1 MNARKNS
8 IFRAGLLVAL
18 FALFSKCLGFLR
30 ETLIAAYF
38 GATAETDA
46 FFLAQNM
53 PAMIFPAVCTSIST
67 AFISLY
73 VLRLTEKGERCGDRY
88 ASRMLWAS
96 LLLSIV
102 LSVAG
107 IVCAPLL
114 VPLFAPGFSQ
124 SQVTLATH
132 LTRLTMAAFPLT
144 MLQYMLSAI
153 LNAKK
158 LFIGSQVA
166 GLLYNIVIIAVTV
179 VLGSNQSLDTLTLT
193 IVTGVA
199 VQVLILVICCRGKF
213 HATFRISPIH
223 PDTRQLI
230 RLTLPILLG
239 NSIVQI
245 NSIVD
250 KALGSTLPE
259 GSLSALSYGNTLSG
273 IVINVLIVSLSTV
286 LYPTLTSDASTG
298 DMETYGATLHRSLNV
313 LSAILVPVTFITVLS
328 APNIVSI
335 VYERGN
341 FQQEAVAYT
350 TIVLSCYAP
359 MFVASGIREIL
370 TRGFFALQDSKTP
383 MRNSAIGV
391 GCNIVFSLAF
401 VRWLGIAGIALGTSL
416 SAYISAVLLFVSMHR
431 RFPKLRLP
439 AYCKKLL
446 VQCLAGLVMA
456 GVLVLFH
463 RWYGFSS
470 PLLQFAA
477 DTVVGAAVYFPL
489 LFLTGFKKR

>member
-1 MNARKNS
+1 M
-8 IFRAGLLVAL
+8 
-18 FALFSKCLGFLR
+18 
-30 ETLIAAYF
+30 
-38 GATAETDA
+38 
-46 FFLAQNM
+46 
-53 PAMIFPAVCTSIST
+53 
-67 AFISLY
+67 
-73 VLRLTEKGERCGDRY
+73 
-88 ASRMLWAS
+88 
-96 LLLSIV
+96 
-102 LSVAG
+102 
-107 IVCAPLL
+107 
-114 VPLFAPGFSQ
+114 
-124 SQVTLATH
+124 
-132 LTRLTMAAFPLT
+132 
-144 MLQYMLSAI
+144 
-153 LNAKK
+153 
-158 LFIGSQVA
+158 
-166 GLLYNIVIIAVTV
+166 
-179 VLGSNQSLDTLTLT
+179 
-193 IVTGVA
+193 
-199 VQVLILVICCRGKF
+199 
-213 HATFRISPIH
+213 SPIH

-245 NSIVD
+245 NNIVD

-286 LYPTLTSDASTG
+286 LYPTLTSDASAG

-391 GCNIVFSLAF
+391 GCNIVFSLVF

-431 RFPKLRLP
+431 RFPQLRLP

-477 DTVVGAAVYFPL
+477 DTAVGAAVYFPL